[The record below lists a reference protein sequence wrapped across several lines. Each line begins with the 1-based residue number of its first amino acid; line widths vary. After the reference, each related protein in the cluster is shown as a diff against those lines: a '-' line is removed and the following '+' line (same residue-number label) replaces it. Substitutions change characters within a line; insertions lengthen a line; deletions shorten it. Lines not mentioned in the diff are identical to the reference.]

1 MKRALIPI
9 FIPHLGCP
17 NACVFCN
24 QRAIAGQQV
33 PSGAQVR
40 QQIEAALQYTLQP
53 QIAFYGGSFTA
64 IDKALQREYLSAA
77 YPFVQ
82 SGQADSIRLSTRPDC
97 IDSQGLS
104 LLASYG
110 VRTVELGAQSM
121 HDAVLQASGRGHTA
135 AHTVD
140 AVKLLRQRGFEVIL
154 QLMVGLPGA
163 DQACEVASA
172 RAMAA
177 LRPDAVRIYPV
188 CVLPHTQLA
197 ERYRT
202 GAYMPLTVEDATE
215 LCADVLEVFDDA
227 GIPAV
232 RIGLNPT
239 EELGS
244 SVLAGAYHPAMGE
257 LVRSRLL
264 RRKVCAMLD
273 AVAPPAVVT
282 LRVPR
287 GRGPLLRGQK
297 NCNMQFFKDRYPR
310 LAITIAEDLPPEEKI
325 VVAIG

>member
-1 MKRALIPI
+1 MKRSVIPI

-24 QRAIAGQQV
+24 QRAIAAPQV
-33 PSGAQVR
+33 PTGVQVR
-40 QQIEAALQYTLQP
+40 QQIEEGLRWAKQP

-64 IDKALQREYLSAA
+64 IDERLQREYLSAA
-77 YPFVQ
+77 YSFVEN
-82 SGQADSIRLSTRPDC
+82 GQADSIRLSTRPDC
-97 IDSQGLS
+97 IHSRGLS

-121 HDAVLQASGRGHTA
+121 DDAVLQASGRGHTA
-135 AHTVD
+135 ADTVR
-140 AVKLLRQRGFEVIL
+140 AVMLLRQHGFEVIL

-163 DQACEVASA
+163 DRACENASA

-188 CVLPHTQLA
+188 CVLPDTQLA
-197 ERYRT
+197 EMYRAGT
-202 GAYMPLTVEDATE
+202 YTPLTVEGAAE
-215 LCADVLEVFDDA
+215 LCADVLEVFEAA

-257 LVRSRLL
+257 LVRSRVL
-264 RRKVCAMLD
+264 RRQACVLLD
-273 AVAPPAVVT
+273 TVKTACTVT

-297 NCNMQFFKDRYPR
+297 NCNMQYFKARYPH
-310 LAITIAEDLPPEEKI
+310 LTVVVAEDLQTEEKI
-325 VVAIG
+325 AIAAE